1 MAKPGTP
8 LSEMD
13 KEVRAALAEF
23 EKRGV
28 SDDDLEKFKKSGLAE
43 KIYGLEEVSGKVSQL
58 AYFQTFTG
66 NANYIRED
74 LKRIENLKK
83 EDVIRV
89 YQQYIKGKPMVV
101 LSVMTKGTENLK
113 AGSDNYKIDST
124 GYKAPN
130 YGYDNLKYTK
140 AKDTFNRNVMPS
152 SGPNPEL
159 MVPAFTKSEDDG
171 IQFIASKSTEI
182 PVIEMAVAVKGGR
195 IMEQGNFSKAG
206 LTGLF
211 ADMMQED
218 TKMHTA
224 EEMDVLL
231 EKLGSSISFEVD
243 DDRILVLVRTLK
255 SNIKPTLALLE
266 ERLLQPKFLPE
277 TFDRIKNQNLESL
290 KNAKTRAASVAS
302 NAYSRVI
309 YGADHIFGWGSISS
323 GESLPNLT
331 LQDVENYYLK
341 YFGKDQLQ
349 LVVVG
354 DYEETDLKDILNRL
368 KKLPKSRFDLPK
380 LPPIKEEIPASKT
393 IYLVNV
399 PKAAQTEFRIGYSS
413 NMVYDA
419 TGEYYRCGIL
429 NYPLGGAFN
438 SRLNLNL
445 REDKGWTYGARSGF
459 GSNDYTG
466 NFTFSAGIKAGATD
480 SALVEINKE
489 INGYFQNGITQEELK
504 FLKSAIG
511 QSDARKYESL
521 NQKARFIGNILDHNL
536 QPDFVKQQSKILQ
549 GIAAEE
555 VNLLAK
561 KWLNPEKMRI
571 VLAGDKERISPG
583 LERIGY
589 KIVEISPEGEPI
601 GK

>member
-1 MAKPGTP
+1 
-8 LSEMD
+8 
-13 KEVRAALAEF
+13 
-23 EKRGV
+23 
-28 SDDDLEKFKKSGLAE
+28 
-43 KIYGLEEVSGKVSQL
+43 
-58 AYFQTFTG
+58 
-66 NANYIRED
+66 
-74 LKRIENLKK
+74 
-83 EDVIRV
+83 
-89 YQQYIKGKPMVV
+89 
-101 LSVMTKGTENLK
+101 
-113 AGSDNYKIDST
+113 
-124 GYKAPN
+124 
-130 YGYDNLKYTK
+130 
-140 AKDTFNRNVMPS
+140 
-152 SGPNPEL
+152 
-159 MVPAFTKSEDDG
+159 
-171 IQFIASKSTEI
+171 
-182 PVIEMAVAVKGGR
+182 
-195 IMEQGNFSKAG
+195 
-206 LTGLF
+206 
-211 ADMMQED
+211 
-218 TKMHTA
+218 
-224 EEMDVLL
+224 
-231 EKLGSSISFEVD
+231 
-243 DDRILVLVRTLK
+243 
-255 SNIKPTLALLE
+255 
-266 ERLLQPKFLPE
+266 
-277 TFDRIKNQNLESL
+277 
-290 KNAKTRAASVAS
+290 
-302 NAYSRVI
+302 
-309 YGADHIFGWGSISS
+309 
-323 GESLPNLT
+323 
-331 LQDVENYYLK
+331 
-341 YFGKDQLQ
+341 
-349 LVVVG
+349 
-354 DYEETDLKDILNRL
+354 
-368 KKLPKSRFDLPK
+368 K